1 MLQVEN
7 LSITLRE
14 RLLEDMNAEFH
25 RGMAY
30 GIVATNGSG
39 KTTLLRI
46 LAGLMRTQRGAI
58 YMEESGK
65 RLNLVEIRK
74 KLFYYE
80 TSDWLDGHLS
90 ALDYL
95 EFVNTSWAGNKAD
108 IDEIIEYWGLGQF
121 VKLPIRKY
129 SLGMKQKTL
138 LAMYAASSTDYWL
151 MDEPMN
157 GLDDANQKR
166 FIEFM
171 KGAREQGKCIIFS
184 SHQND
189 ILHEISDKV
198 YYITNKKWIDTAE
211 DVQEESR

>member
-1 MLQVEN
+1 MLKVQN
-7 LSITLRE
+7 LSMSARE
-14 RLLEDMNAEFH
+14 TLLEDMNAEFES
-25 RGMAY
+25 GVVY

-46 LAGLMRTQRGAI
+46 LAGLTKAQSGAV
-58 YMEESGK
+58 YLEDSSGK
-65 RLNLVEIRK
+65 IDLVTTRK
-74 KLFYYE
+74 KIFYYE

-95 EFVNTSWAGNKAD
+95 KFVNASWADNKAD
-108 IDEIIEYWGLGQF
+108 IGAITGYWGLEEF

-129 SLGMKQKTL
+129 SLGMKQKTI
-138 LAMYAASSTDYWL
+138 LAMYEASNTDYWL

-166 FIEFM
+166 FIGFM
-171 KGAREQGKCIIFS
+171 AEARKQGKCIIFS

-189 ILHEISDKV
+189 MLHDISDKV
-198 YYITNKKWIDTAE
+198 CYITNRRWAETAGGI
-211 DVQEESR
+211 